1 MTKPHLDKASPF
13 LVPQEDYPPS
23 QSVQRNFIAPPF
35 PLFLSP
41 RGSSPVL
48 LYLPS
53 RHCVWSSSVLV
64 GFWSIVLPLSGFP
77 CASAI
82 FPANLPT
89 NTRKKKLFNCQK
101 HTSSKPPIP
110 VDYTRVRLTSWL
122 SGLGSAISRCPFH
135 STGFIVPRGHRA
147 AGTGCKIPPRPQL
160 GSSIPHILS

>member
-89 NTRKKKLFNCQK
+89 NTRKKKIIQLPKAHLLQTT
-101 HTSSKPPIP
+101 HSRGLYSGAIDVVALRP
-110 VDYTRVRLTSWL
+110 RLCNLPL
-122 SGLGSAISRCPFH
+122 SIPFH
-135 STGFIVPRGHRA
+135 GIHCSTRPSRGRD
-147 AGTGCKIPPRPQL
+147 GL
-160 GSSIPHILS
+160 